1 MIVRQQ
7 RITIIRASKPRSNNI
22 NDELQWF
29 GSSLGLFTLRDKDK
43 SSFRIF
49 IELFRNARKKEGL
62 TSDELAERL
71 GLTRG
76 TVVHHLKKLIDSGI
90 VVPDRKRY
98 ILRVDSLQALI
109 DELERDM
116 RQACE
121 DLKEVARDIDE
132 KLR

>member
-1 MIVRQQ
+1 MIIRHQ
-7 RITIIRASKPRSNNI
+7 RITIIKASRPRSNNI

-29 GSSLGLFTLRDKDK
+29 GSSLGLFSLRDKDK

-49 IELFRNARKKEGL
+49 IELLKSAKKDNGI
-62 TSDELAERL
+62 TSDELAFRL

-76 TVVHHLKKLIDSGI
+76 TVVHHLRKLIDSGI
-90 VVPDRKRY
+90 VIPERKRY
-98 ILRVDSLQALI
+98 ILRVSSLQSLI

-116 RQACE
+116 KQACD
-121 DLKEVARDIDE
+121 DLKTVARDIDE